1 MNCTKNELLILRT
14 IRWAQTIEID
24 VKPDEF
30 RGRRATLVSDP
41 EPNQPVFLRKNIL
54 IPTCALQGPSVSRHA
69 SSLIKCTDASL
80 LVLGERCPATAL
92 ETSER
97 QSDGCR
103 ESEASRS

>member
-24 VKPDEF
+24 VKPDLL

-41 EPNQPVFLRKNIL
+41 EPDQPVLLRKNIL
-54 IPTCALQGPSVSRHA
+54 IPTCALQGPSVGRHP
-69 SSLIKCTDASL
+69 SFPCTYTDASL
-80 LVLGERCPATAL
+80 LVLGERCPVTAL

-103 ESEASRS
+103 